1 MITLDFVRVTE
12 NAALAASRWT
22 GRGERDL
29 ADGAAVERMRIE
41 QVREAGAR
49 IKLISDGITDGDLAQ
64 GVRFFG
70 NRARTHSVVMDLQG
84 TLREIDSVHRLRA
97 VPR

>member
-12 NAALAASRWT
+12 NA
-22 GRGERDL
+22 
-29 ADGAAVERMRIE
+29 V
-41 QVREAGAR
+41 
-49 IKLISDGITDGDLAQ
+49 SDGDADGDLAQ

-70 NRARTHSVVMDLQG
+70 NRARTHSVVMDSQG